1 MNTDPPATMS
11 DGDKAVVLDWP
22 EAMNQV
28 GGDKEFLAEVLQDL
42 TEEAKT
48 AEEDIKKAI
57 DAEDFE
63 SIMKAAHRIKGSAT
77 YLGCAALRNS
87 SFAIQQLGHDGGTAG
102 SNKEALLES
111 IKKEYK
117 HFLAALSDLKA
128 EIKRWSEEEGAL

>member
-1 MNTDPPATMS
+1 MTEVTE
-11 DGDKAVVLDWP
+11 DKPVVLDWP

-48 AEEDIKKAI
+48 AEEDIQKAI
-57 DAEDFE
+57 QAKDFE
-63 SIMKAAHRIKGSAT
+63 AIMKAAHRIKGSAT

-102 SNKEALLES
+102 SDKEALLSS
-111 IKKEYK
+111 IETEYQN
-117 HFLAALSDLKA
+117 FLSALTDLKA
-128 EIKRWSEEEGAL
+128 EIERWNREEGAPGDT